1 MSEFTYSPCTLHHQ
15 RQTLK
20 LHYSHNIPQQTPSSK
35 PFSTPHLKINMP
47 KANPEAT
54 PSKGNNS
61 APRNSKSTATK
72 PTASKVTKTA
82 PKKANGI
89 GPARQKL
96 PLQERYRGNQN
107 GQPAALFSAATT
119 TTTTTTTTA
128 AATTTTTTTATADSS
143 PQSLTARE
151 DDSGDE
157 TLTDNETVSST
168 PLTSLPEEDQ
178 VYQAARILF
187 KMAHSKE

>member
-1 MSEFTYSPCTLHHQ
+1 
-15 RQTLK
+15 
-20 LHYSHNIPQQTPSSK
+20 
-35 PFSTPHLKINMP
+35 MP
-47 KANPEAT
+47 KANPEET
-54 PSKGNNS
+54 PSNGNNS

-82 PKKANGI
+82 PKKANGV

-96 PLQERYRGNQN
+96 TLQERYRGDQN
-107 GQPAALFSAATT
+107 GQPAALFSA
-119 TTTTTTTTA
+119 TTTTTTTA
-128 AATTTTTTTATADSS
+128 TTATADSS
-143 PQSLTARE
+143 PQSFTARE